1 MLDEWEHYERR
12 NLMGLVNFGLFLV
25 TGGIVFAITPGLY
38 DVIVRFV
45 RDFRIAEISPG
56 IFFPEP
62 IHNHAVVYGAFYTFC
77 LLFGGL
83 HIVTLAGRFVF
94 KDDLRRKTSTLASM
108 VFWLGSAYITSML
121 IAATIMWPAFVG
133 YIIALGGACIVLESL
148 ILLAVRH

>member
-1 MLDEWEHYERR
+1 
-12 NLMGLVNFGLFLV
+12 MGLVNFGLFLV
-25 TGGIVFAITPGLY
+25 TVGIVFAITPGLY
-38 DVIVRFV
+38 DAIVRFV
-45 RDFRIAEISPG
+45 RDFRIAEISSG

-94 KDDLRRKTSTLASM
+94 KDDSRRKTSTLASM
-108 VFWLGSAYITSML
+108 VFWLGSAYITNML

>member
-1 MLDEWEHYERR
+1 LSDKWEHDERR

-25 TGGIVFAITPGLY
+25 TVGIVFVITPGLY
-38 DVIVRFV
+38 NSLVQFV

-56 IFFPEP
+56 IFFPQP
-62 IHNHAVVYGAFYTFC
+62 IHNHAEVYGAFYIFC

-83 HIVTLAGRFVF
+83 HIITLAGRFAF

-108 VFWLGSAYITSML
+108 IFWLGSAYITSML
-121 IAATIMWPAFVG
+121 IALSIAWPAFVG
-133 YIIALGGACIVLESL
+133 YIIAVGGVCIVLESL